1 MRNIYDLKQETGDLK
16 DVRDVIATLERISA
30 AYIPALR
37 NHLNTLDDYVAA
49 ARNIYKKLGVR
60 EKKQNDEGNRELLIV
75 FSTDRGL
82 VGGLNGKITDSAA
95 EYLRENPGSLL
106 AVFGEKGKEFLQMLH
121 FSPDLFFKAPNDKPE
136 INEINDFF
144 EQIFGQDFNF
154 SRISV
159 CAPQFVSV
167 LEQKPEIS
175 VVWPADNSD
184 DESENLESYSFVDPS
199 RKRVAEFLRQKLLKL
214 SIYEKALNAKLCEHA
229 ARMMAMSDAG
239 KSAGKIIENLERQY
253 FKSRQ
258 QMITKR
264 LSEVFS
270 AKQSLKQEV

>member
-16 DVRDVIATLERISA
+16 NVRDVIATLERISA

-37 NHLNTLDDYVAA
+37 NHLNTLEDYVAA
-49 ARNIYKKLGVR
+49 ARNIYKKLKVN
-60 EKKQNDEGNRELLIV
+60 ETNKEDEGSRELLIV

-82 VGGLNGKITDSAA
+82 VSGLNGKIAESAA
-95 EYLRENPGSLL
+95 EYLRENPGNLL
-106 AVFGEKGKEFLQMLH
+106 AVFGEKGKEILRMFH
-121 FSPDLFFKAPNDKPE
+121 FSSDLFFSSPNDLPE
-136 INEINDFF
+136 IGELNDFF
-144 EQIFGQDFNF
+144 EQVFNQDFKF

-159 CAPQFVSV
+159 CAPKFASV
-167 LEQKPEIS
+167 LDQKPEIS
-175 VVWPADNSD
+175 VVWPAENSR
-184 DESENLESYSFVDPS
+184 DESENLQTYSFVDPS

-239 KSAGKIIENLERQY
+239 KSAGKIIDNLERQY

-270 AKQSLKQEV
+270 AKQSLKQE

>member
-16 DVRDVIATLERISA
+16 NVRDVIATLERISA

-37 NHLNTLDDYVAA
+37 NHLNTLENYVAA
-49 ARNIYKKLGVR
+49 ARNIYKKLKVN
-60 EKKQNDEGNRELLIV
+60 EIKKEDESSRELLIV

-82 VGGLNGKITDSAA
+82 VSGLNGKIAERAA
-95 EYLRENPGSLL
+95 EYLRENSNCRL
-106 AVFGEKGKEFLQMLH
+106 AVFGDKGKEILQMLH
-121 FSPDLFFKAPNDKPE
+121 FTPDLFFPSPKDLPE
-136 INEINDFF
+136 INELNDFF
-144 EQIFGQDFNF
+144 GQIFGQNFNF

-159 CAPQFVSV
+159 CAPQFISV
-167 LEQKPEIS
+167 LDQKPEIS
-175 VVWPADNSD
+175 IVWPAENSD
-184 DESENLESYSFVDPS
+184 DESENLETYSFVDPS

-214 SIYEKALNAKLCEHA
+214 SIYEKALNGKLCEHA

-239 KSAGKIIENLERQY
+239 KSAGKIIGNLERQY

-258 QMITKR
+258 QTITKR

-270 AKQSLKQEV
+270 AKQSLKQE

>member
-16 DVRDVIATLERISA
+16 NVRDVIATLERISA

-49 ARNIYKKLGVR
+49 ARNIYKKLKVK
-60 EKKQNDEGNRELLIV
+60 EMKKEDEDSRELLIV

-82 VGGLNGKITDSAA
+82 VSGLNGKITDCAA
-95 EYLRENPGSLL
+95 EYLRENPGCRL
-106 AVFGEKGKEFLQMLH
+106 AVFGEKGKEILQMLH
-121 FSPDLFFKAPNDKPE
+121 FSSDLFFPSPKDLPE
-136 INEINDFF
+136 INELNDFF
-144 EQIFGQDFNF
+144 EQIFGRNFNF

-159 CAPQFVSV
+159 CAPQFITV

-175 VVWPADNSD
+175 IVWPAENSD
-184 DESENLESYSFVDPS
+184 DESENLQTYSFVDPS

-214 SIYEKALNAKLCEHA
+214 SIYEKALNGKLCEHA
-229 ARMMAMSDAG
+229 ARMMTMSDAG
-239 KSAGKIIENLERQY
+239 KSAGKIIGNLERQY

-258 QMITKR
+258 QTITKR

-270 AKQSLKQEV
+270 AKQSLKQ

>member
-16 DVRDVIATLERISA
+16 NVRDVIATLERISA

-37 NHLNTLDDYVAA
+37 NHLNTLEDYVAA
-49 ARNIYKKLGVR
+49 ARNIYKKLKVS
-60 EKKQNDEGNRELLIV
+60 ETKKEDEGSRELLIV

-82 VGGLNGKITDSAA
+82 VSGLNGKIADYAA
-95 EYLRENPGSLL
+95 DYLRENPGSLL
-106 AVFGEKGKEFLQMLH
+106 AVFGEKGKEILKMLH
-121 FSPDLFFKAPNDKPE
+121 FSSDLFFSSPKDLPE
-136 INEINDFF
+136 IGELNDFF
-144 EQIFGQDFNF
+144 EQVFSQDFIF

-159 CAPQFVSV
+159 CAPKFVSV
-167 LEQKPEIS
+167 LDQKPEIS
-175 VVWPADNSD
+175 VVWPAENSG
-184 DESENLESYSFVDPS
+184 DESENLQTYSFVDPS

-214 SIYEKALNAKLCEHA
+214 SIYEKALNGKLCEHA

-270 AKQSLKQEV
+270 AKQSLRQE